1 MLFCSEASWGL
12 FSIICVTALDS
23 TGKPKMAASKS
34 NITRFSV
41 NERVVHWS
49 VALSFLY
56 AAVTGLALWSPRLF
70 WLSAIFGGGTTVRA
84 WHPWGGV
91 SFALFFTVMFRAWR
105 KQMLLD
111 RDDRRW
117 LRNAHRYAVHEE
129 AGLPEAGRFNAG
141 QKALFWMQASS
152 GFVLL
157 ATGVVLWWPEAM
169 PRVLR
174 ETAILV
180 HPMAA
185 VISLGGLIIHIY
197 MGTAAVPEA
206 FRGMIQGW

>member
-1 MLFCSEASWGL
+1 
-12 FSIICVTALDS
+12 
-23 TGKPKMAASKS
+23 
-34 NITRFSV
+34 
-41 NERVVHWS
+41 
-49 VALSFLY
+49 
-56 AAVTGLALWSPRLF
+56 
-70 WLSAIFGGGTTVRA
+70 
-84 WHPWGGV
+84 
-91 SFALFFTVMFRAWR
+91 
-105 KQMLLD
+105 MLLD
-111 RDDRRW
+111 RDDRLW

-129 AGLPEAGRFNAG
+129 AGLPEPGRFNAG

-174 ETAILV
+174 ETAILI

-206 FRGMIQGW
+206 FRGMVQGWVKPGWAASHHPKWFREIRRQ

>member
-1 MLFCSEASWGL
+1 
-12 FSIICVTALDS
+12 
-23 TGKPKMAASKS
+23 
-34 NITRFSV
+34 
-41 NERVVHWS
+41 
-49 VALSFLY
+49 
-56 AAVTGLALWSPRLF
+56 
-70 WLSAIFGGGTTVRA
+70 
-84 WHPWGGV
+84 
-91 SFALFFTVMFRAWR
+91 
-105 KQMLLD
+105 MLLD

-117 LRNAHRYAVHEE
+117 LRRAHRYAVHEE

-141 QKALFWMQASS
+141 QKALFWMQAPS
-152 GFVLL
+152 GVVLL
-157 ATGVVLWWPEAM
+157 ATGVVLWWPETM

-206 FRGMIQGW
+206 FRGMIQGWVKPGWAASHHPKWHREVRRQ